1 MYRKAGSRT
10 FLLSKIFARFCSKL
24 FFVSA
29 NAGAAFDD
37 AIDEPMK
44 NPEAKILRKLFL
56 CIFSGSRAGYCL
68 DCAKCDIILF
78 AGCLHCL
85 KLSIFIPFVTKGNM
99 KPEKRTIIPKKKK
112 LQFNGHFVEDDMIN
126 KQHNHIH
133 HIHVGEIDC

>member
-99 KPEKRTIIPKKKK
+99 KPEKKDNHPEKEKVTIQRAFCRRRHDQQTAQSHSP
-112 LQFNGHFVEDDMIN
+112 HSRW
-126 KQHNHIH
+126 
-133 HIHVGEIDC
+133 